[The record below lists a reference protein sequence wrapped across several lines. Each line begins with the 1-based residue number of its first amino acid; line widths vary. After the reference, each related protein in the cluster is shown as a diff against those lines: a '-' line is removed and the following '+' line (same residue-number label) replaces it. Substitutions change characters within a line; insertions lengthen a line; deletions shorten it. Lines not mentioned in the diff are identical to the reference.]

1 MKIFFFNLLLS
12 MNTKLSKVFNYAWK
26 TAFVFLSIVFFP
38 LGLFLLGY
46 VLGSNRNKY
55 KLKEKPTNE
64 AVLEEIVK
72 EPKEE
77 SEDKV
82 VI

>member
-1 MKIFFFNLLLS
+1 MGMSKIKQRL
-12 MNTKLSKVFNYAWK
+12 MVFGK
-26 TAFVFLSIVFFP
+26 ILIVFLGIVIFP

-64 AVLEEIVK
+64 AVLEEIIK